1 MQKRTFIFI
10 VLINI
15 ILFNITYLHAF
26 NYSIFKL
33 KNQIE
38 LPLDNPIVDT
48 SKIYKQHEVEEQAI
62 PLDGMKDFYKYINQ
76 NLVFKKKARRQ
87 GLDSRIFISF
97 LVEKDGKLTD
107 IKISENIEE
116 EQTIKLLKQYKPWK
130 PAKIKDTP
138 IRQKVSI
145 SIIICFR

>member
-1 MQKRTFIFI
+1 
-10 VLINI
+10 
-15 ILFNITYLHAF
+15 
-26 NYSIFKL
+26 
-33 KNQIE
+33 
-38 LPLDNPIVDT
+38 
-48 SKIYKQHEVEEQAI
+48 VEEQAI